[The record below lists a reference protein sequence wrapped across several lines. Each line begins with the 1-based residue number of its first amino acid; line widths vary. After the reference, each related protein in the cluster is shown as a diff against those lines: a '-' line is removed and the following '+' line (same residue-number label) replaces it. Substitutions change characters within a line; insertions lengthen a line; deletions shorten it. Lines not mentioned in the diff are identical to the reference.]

1 MSKTLTFNPI
11 LAVDSYKL
19 CHAYAYPPEVR
30 GMFSYIEARTG
41 GRDIL
46 IPFGLQIWLK
56 EFLTVPITV
65 EHINE
70 AESFA
75 KLHGEPFNRSA
86 WMKVVVWHRGFLPL
100 VIRAV
105 PEGTP
110 VRSGNAIVTVQCD
123 DPELFWLTSYIET
136 ALLRAV
142 WYPTTIASLDFNT
155 KQEMKRFYEIAGA
168 DLGFLPFA
176 LHDFGAR
183 GVTSSEQARVGG
195 AAHLVNF
202 MGSDNIEGI
211 RAANF
216 YYSEQMAGF
225 SVRATEHSVAC
236 SFGLSSEDEIRYINH
251 QLTVFEG
258 LGNIIS
264 MVGDTKDIY
273 RFAEHLCTTFRDRI
287 IDLNERLGMKVVCRP
302 DSGDALEVVPRL
314 MRLFC
319 SSFPTTKTSK
329 GYIKMY
335 PGIGILQ
342 GDGIDRMTVK
352 TILGNVMAANYSP
365 DNIVFG
371 SGGGLLQKVN
381 RDTLKFA
388 MKASAIKV
396 RQPAKDP
403 IYNGEVRDVWVGIVK
418 DPITDPG
425 KKSKEGVLTLV
436 RSRMTG
442 QLQTAR
448 TDLGKLYG
456 EFEDVMVTVYD
467 KGVIMNETTLVEV
480 RARAAV

>member
-1 MSKTLTFNPI
+1 MTTLSFNPI

-19 CHAYAYPPEVR
+19 CHAFAYPSNVR
-30 GMFSYIEARTG
+30 GMFSYIEARTS
-41 GRDIL
+41 GRDVL

-56 EFLTVPITV
+56 EFLTVPVTV
-65 EHINE
+65 AHIDE
-70 AESFA
+70 AEAFA
-75 KLHGEPFNRSA
+75 KLHGEPFKREA
-86 WMKVVVWHRGFLPL
+86 WLKVVNVYNGFLPL

-123 DPELFWLTSYIET
+123 DPDLFWLTTYIET
-136 ALLRAV
+136 TILRAV
-142 WYPTTIASLDFNT
+142 WYPTTIASLDYDT
-155 KQEMKRFYEIAGA
+155 KLEMQRFYKIAGA
-168 DLGFLPFA
+168 NLGFLPFA

-211 RAANF
+211 RTANF
-216 YYSEQMAGF
+216 YYTEPMAGF

-236 SFGLSSEDEIRYINH
+236 SFGLSDDDEIRYIDH

-258 LGNIIS
+258 EGNIVS
-264 MVGDTKDIY
+264 LVGDTRDIY
-273 RFAEHLCTTFRDRI
+273 RFGEHLCTTFRDRI
-287 IDLNERLGMKVVCRP
+287 IDLHERLGMKIVCRP

-314 MRLFC
+314 LRMFC
-319 SSFPTTKTSK
+319 SAFPTTLTSK

-342 GDGIDRMTVK
+342 GDGVDRMSVK
-352 TILGNVMAANYSP
+352 TILGNIMASNYSP
-365 DNIVFG
+365 DNIMFG

-388 MKASAIKV
+388 MKASAIRV
-396 RQPAKDP
+396 RLPAADP
-403 IYNGEVRDVWVGIVK
+403 MFAGDMQDVWVGIAK

-425 KKSKEGVLTLV
+425 KKSKEGVLTLSRSSLTGLLHTV
-436 RSRMTG
+436 RVD
-442 QLQTAR
+442 Q
-448 TDLGKLYG
+448 GKLDE
-456 EFEDVMVTVYD
+456 EFTDVMVRVYD
-467 KGVIMNETTLVEV
+467 HGRIFNETTLTEV
-480 RARAAV
+480 RARAAI